1 MSFTTALI
9 DSGQLH
15 LEVEATQRDRIW
27 ADSQSFATPVS
38 RWTAYLN
45 GLAIAAILPWLKE
58 EGMAPR
64 FNAAA
69 AKNQWELVSG
79 SSIDVGHSIHQQS
92 KAVIHEDGSSETI
105 SKTKPRRQRLVV
117 LASEQLDLDEW
128 TVPQEWVD
136 SPAMVAEYFL
146 TAQVNPDDSSVRL
159 VGFTTQQRL
168 KKEGQLDLNQR
179 IYSLTQEDW
188 LGDLSLLALSVDAW
202 PEAQA
207 ETIELPELSVE
218 AADSLIERL
227 ANPEQLEPRLN
238 IPFDRWAALLSHGGW
253 QQRLAERRRG
263 EPVQRSIVDWVRNGL
278 SNLGLNEGW
287 SNAAPSLVP
296 ATVGV
301 RSLATAEGAVDEQG
315 NILAIGRSLIIEG
328 DAYQLN
334 FIALDLETNRWRIE
348 LRGADGS
355 QIQAGWVLRI
365 FSENLQDFEGNEDRA
380 EIQQSNLYIDL
391 QLAPGEGIVWET
403 TPHAEGYI
411 PEILRF

>member
-9 DSGQLH
+9 DSSQLH

-27 ADSQSFATPVS
+27 SQSQSLATPVS

-45 GLAIAAILPWLKE
+45 GLAIAAILPWLTE

-64 FNAAA
+64 FNPAAA
-69 AKNQWELVSG
+69 NNQWELVGG
-79 SSIDVGHSIHQQS
+79 SLVQIGNKHQ
-92 KAVIHEDGSSETI
+92 
-105 SKTKPRRQRLVV
+105 PRRLII
-117 LASEQLDLDEW
+117 LAEEQLDLEEW

-136 SPAMVAEYFL
+136 SPAMMADYFL
-146 TAQVNPDDSSVRL
+146 AAQVNPDENSIRL

-168 KKEGQLDLNQR
+168 KSQGQLDLNQR
-179 IYSLTQEDW
+179 AYSLAQESW
-188 LGDLSLLALSVDAW
+188 LGDLGLLALSLEAA
-202 PEAQA
+202 PETQA
-207 ETIELPELSVE
+207 ATIELPELSIE

-238 IPFDRWAALLSHGGW
+238 LPFDRWAALLAHGGW

-263 EPVQRSIVDWVRNGL
+263 QPAQRSIVDWVRNGL

-287 SNAAPSLVP
+287 SNAAPTLVP
-296 ATVGV
+296 ATIGV
-301 RSLATAEGAVDEQG
+301 RSLSALEGVVDEQG
-315 NILAIGRSLIIEG
+315 NPLGLTRNLTIESQ
-328 DAYQLN
+328 AYQLN

-348 LRGADGS
+348 LRGTDGNM
-355 QIQAGWVLRI
+355 IQAGWALRI
-365 FSENLQDFEGNEDRA
+365 FSENLQDFEGNEHRA
-380 EIQQSNLYIDL
+380 EIEQSNLYIDL

-403 TPHAEGYI
+403 TPHTDGYI

>member
-15 LEVEATQRDRIW
+15 LEVAATQRDRIW
-27 ADSQSFATPVS
+27 AGSQSFATPVS

-45 GLAIAAILPWLKE
+45 GLAIAAILPWLTE
-58 EGMAPR
+58 EEMTPR

-69 AKNQWELVSG
+69 AKNQWELVNG
-79 SSIDVGHSIHQQS
+79 SVVQIG
-92 KAVIHEDGSSETI
+92 
-105 SKTKPRRQRLVV
+105 TKRQPRRLVI
-117 LASEQLDLDEW
+117 LAEEQLDLEEW

-136 SPAMVAEYFL
+136 SPAMVADYFL
-146 TAQVNPDDSSVRL
+146 AAQVNPDAMPNEASVRL

-168 KKEGQLDLNQR
+168 KAQGQLDLNQR
-179 IYSLTQEDW
+179 TYSLPQESW
-188 LGDLSLLALSVDAW
+188 LGDLGLLALSLEAA
-202 PEAQA
+202 PETQA
-207 ETIELPELSVE
+207 ATIELPELSVE

-238 IPFDRWAALLSHGGW
+238 ISFERWAALLAHGGW

-263 EPVQRSIVDWVRNGL
+263 EPAQRSIVDWVRNGL

-296 ATVGV
+296 ATAGV

-315 NILAIGRSLIIEG
+315 NALAIGRSLMIEG

-334 FIALDLETNRWRIE
+334 CIALDLEANRWRIE
-348 LRGADGS
+348 LRGVDGS
-355 QIQAGWVLRI
+355 QVQAGWALRI

-380 EIQQSNLYIDL
+380 EIQQDNLYIDL